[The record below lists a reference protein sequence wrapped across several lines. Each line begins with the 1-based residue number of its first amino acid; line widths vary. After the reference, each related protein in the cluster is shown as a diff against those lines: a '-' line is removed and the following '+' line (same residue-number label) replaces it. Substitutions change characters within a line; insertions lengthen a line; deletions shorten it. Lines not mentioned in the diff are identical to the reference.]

1 MPAPAPHRPE
11 PDAAAPRLPGR
22 LVGLPLDAL
31 MAIMALV
38 LAWWV
43 REPAEPLFGWLDTRG
58 WTVASL
64 AIPQSILI
72 VSFLRRDD
80 RGWMGRVIAGVLLG
94 GLAGAAAIWFWQD
107 LDALPRGVAIAQA
120 WLMLVLG
127 LGWRSAWLLRA
138 HANRPHATSQLAP
151 PREPMS
157 PVAMVLRHRTLLRL
171 LVARDL
177 KLKYRGSLVGF
188 FWSLANPLVMTATYT
203 VAFTYIFPN
212 RVEGFIFLLLIGILA
227 WTFFA
232 GSAGMSTGAI
242 VDSGSLVKSIYFPR
256 AILPLATVIFNF
268 VQYLLALA
276 VLLPAMFLLYRLA
289 PGWPLLLLPA
299 MLVLLAAFTLGVALL
314 MAASTAVFRDVRHLL
329 DIALQV
335 LFWATPI
342 LYQPA
347 GFPAPVRA
355 LLTLSPLAPFIES
368 ARAMLYLGEAPAPH
382 LWMLALL
389 YASVSLCLGL
399 AVFTRYEERF
409 ADSV

>member
-11 PDAAAPRLPGR
+11 PDAAVPRLPGR
-22 LVGLPLDAL
+22 LIGLPLDAL
-31 MAIMALV
+31 MAILALI

-43 REPAEPLFGWLDTRG
+43 RVPAEPLFGWLDTRG
-58 WTVASL
+58 WTAASL

-72 VSFLRRDD
+72 VSFLRKDD
-80 RGWMGRVIAGVLLG
+80 RGWMGRVIAGAVLG
-94 GLAGAAAIWFWQD
+94 GLVGAAAIWSWQD
-107 LDALPRGVAIAQA
+107 LDALPRGVAVAQT
-120 WLMLVLG
+120 WLMLVLA
-127 LGWRSAWLLRA
+127 LGWRSVWLLRA
-138 HANRPHATSQLAP
+138 QAERPHGTSQLAP
-151 PREPMS
+151 PREPLG
-157 PVAMVLRHRTLLRL
+157 PVAMLRRHRTLLGL

-203 VAFTYIFPN
+203 VAFTYIFPT
-212 RVEGFIFLLLIGILA
+212 RVEGFIFQLLIGILA

-256 AILPLATVIFNF
+256 AILPLATLIFNF

-276 VLLPAMFLLYRLA
+276 VLLPAMFLLYRLM
-289 PGWPLLLLPA
+289 PGWPLLLLPV
-299 MLVLLAAFTLGVALL
+299 MLILLAAFTLGVSLL

-342 LYQPA
+342 LYHPSS
-347 GFPAPVRA
+347 FPPPVRA

-368 ARAMLYLGEAPAPH
+368 ARSMLYLGQVPAPH
-382 LWMLALL
+382 LWALALL